1 MEALAQR
8 RHVEETIFP
17 PLCDVKVNALGLT

>member
-1 MEALAQR
+1 MEALAQG